1 MTDNQLGKPTK
12 APHLRVIVNE
22 DYVDQVDVAAQAY
35 ATKLETEYAS
45 RASKSGINFA
55 TCIDVTDYPEDEVA
69 SRVVAVLHF
78 RGWDVEAMEYHSSGC
93 RAGAFWLTPKNPH
106 RKF

>member
-1 MTDNQLGKPTK
+1 MTDNQVGKPTK

-22 DYVDQVDVAAQAY
+22 NFVDHVDVAAQAY

-45 RASKSGINFA
+45 RASKSGVNFA
-55 TCIDVTDYPEDEVA
+55 TCIDVTDFPEDEVA
-69 SRVVAVLHF
+69 SRVVAHLVV

-93 RAGAFWLTPKNPH
+93 RAGAFWLTPKNPN